1 MNKSIIF
8 YVALVLLGAAR
19 LLASEAN
26 ENTENEST
34 NSEITIQTTAIP
46 VQPEGEEENPTLDKI
61 LGRRGAIER
70 RMSEAAEKKRMAREN
85 SKTVSATVTPKT
97 TY

>member
-1 MNKSIIF
+1 MNKNLIF
-8 YVALVLLGAAR
+8 YIALVFLAGAR
-19 LLASEAN
+19 LLASEVN
-26 ENTENEST
+26 NNVENEST
-34 NSEITIQTTAIP
+34 EPEVTIQTAAVP
-46 VQPEGEEENPTLDKI
+46 AQPEVEEENPTLDKI